1 MVLSFR
7 PLSSRVGTRLAK
19 RELQSC
25 AREFVELSP
34 GTRRYRPPA
43 IALPGEIDRI
53 TLFNDWT
60 PARDYVRYETLE
72 HLSEGE
78 DVHAATTA
86 FRVEDV
92 LVADG
97 CIYAPW
103 AVSVVTKEKR
113 RPLLSGPVDEIDEAQ
128 LVTTHC
134 GSIFFGDWLMVDVP
148 IELLSLQRGLRP
160 LSIANRVYGHEPEY
174 RERFGLGPPTR
185 PSSIVRAASLWI
197 VNDNGMTEGR
207 VKRYQTLRNRVRSTE
222 SDGPARV
229 FIDRDGNWGVPRGL
243 ANRDEVIRAL
253 AGRGFEMIHPERMSV
268 DELSKALCCAQIC
281 VGVEGSAL
289 THATMM
295 VAPGACIVAIQ
306 EADRF
311 TSGIKWF
318 ADAVDM
324 RYGFLVAERQSS
336 DAQIHVDVKRLH
348 ATLDLAERA
357 L

>member
-7 PLSSRVGTRLAK
+7 PLTSRVGTRLAK
-19 RELQSC
+19 RELQTYV
-25 AREFVELSP
+25 REFVELSP

-43 IALPGEIDRI
+43 IALPREVERVK
-53 TLFNDWT
+53 LFLDWT
-60 PARDYVRYETLE
+60 PSRDYVRRETLE

-103 AVSVVTKEKR
+103 AVSVITKEKR
-113 RPLLSGPVDEIDEAQ
+113 RALLSGPVEEIDEAQ

-174 RERFGLGPPTR
+174 RQRFAFAPPTR
-185 PSSIVRAASLWI
+185 PSSIARAASLWI
-197 VNDNGMTEGR
+197 VNDNGMTDGR
-207 VKRYQTLRNRVRSTE
+207 VERYQTLRSRVRSPE
-222 SDGPARV
+222 ADGPSRV
-229 FIDRDGNWGVPRGL
+229 FIDRGANWGVPRGL
-243 ANRDEVIRAL
+243 ANRDEVTQAL
-253 AGRGFEMIHPERMSV
+253 AGRGFETIHPELMSV
-268 DELSKALCCAQIC
+268 DELSKALSSAEFC

-295 VAPGACIVAIQ
+295 LPPGACIVAIQ
-306 EADRF
+306 PDDRF

-318 ADAVDM
+318 ADAVGM
-324 RYGFLVAERQSS
+324 RYGFLVGERQSS
-336 DAQIHVDVKRLH
+336 DAQIHVELKRLH